1 MVAAISRSAE
11 RVRPEMDVTM
21 TTEASVATIDDK
33 PKNSA
38 CPVSGHRFDPLDPAH
53 RDDPYPVYARMRAN
67 DPVHLPVSSPD
78 GGAPT
83 LYLFGHADNHRW
95 LRDPRMIRE
104 WRSLANAGESWPPL
118 DPETFEGV
126 AANWML
132 LRDPPDHTRLRGLA
146 SKAFTPRRVATW
158 GPEIERL
165 ATWLIARARDESDGE
180 PVDLIDA
187 YAFPLPVLVIAQI
200 LGVPDDEY
208 ERFRAWA
215 SFIAAALDLPVAEQ
229 ASFAARADDAVAELS
244 EFLRWIV
251 AARRT
256 DPQDD
261 LISAMLAATN
271 DGATLTEDELIAT
284 LILLLVAGHET
295 TVNLIGNGT
304 RALLTH
310 PMQWAALRADPGL
323 AGNATEELLRFDSP
337 VQMTSRL
344 TAEAVEIGGVP
355 VPAGTWVM
363 FVLGSANRDP
373 AAFQEPERL
382 DVRREVGR
390 IMSFGMGI
398 HFCLGAPL
406 ARLEATMAL
415 PRVVDTLGSM
425 RVTEEPHWKPL
436 LVLRSIEA
444 LHIDYE
450 SQPVP
455 ALTS

>member
-1 MVAAISRSAE
+1 MNT
-11 RVRPEMDVTM
+11 D
-21 TTEASVATIDDK
+21 ASVATLHDA
-33 PKNSA
+33 PGPA
-38 CPVSGHRFDPLDPAH
+38 AGAARGHRFDPLDPAH

-67 DPVHLPVSSPD
+67 DPAHLTPD
-78 GGAPT
+78 GEPT
-83 LYLFGHADNHRW
+83 LYLFRHADNHRW
-95 LRDPRMIRE
+95 LRDPRLIRE
-104 WRSLANAGESWPPL
+104 WRTFADPGATWAPL

-158 GPEIERL
+158 QPEIERL
-165 ATWLIARARDESDGE
+165 AAWLIARARDESDGE

-187 YAFPLPVLVIAQI
+187 YAFPMPVLVIARI

-244 EFLRWIV
+244 EFLRWII
-251 AARRT
+251 AARRA
-256 DPQDD
+256 DPRDD
-261 LISAMLAATN
+261 LISAMLAATD

-310 PMQWAALRADPGL
+310 PKQWAALRDDPGL

-337 VQMTSRL
+337 VQMTGRL

-373 AAFQEPERL
+373 AAFTDPERL

-406 ARLEATMAL
+406 ARLEGQVAFATLAREVPDLAL
-415 PRVVDTLGSM
+415 AEERSVWRHGVILRGLATL
-425 RVTEEPHWKPL
+425 
-436 LVLRSIEA
+436 
-444 LHIDYE
+444 
-450 SQPVP
+450 PVW
-455 ALTS
+455 LETGH

>member
-1 MVAAISRSAE
+1 MS
-11 RVRPEMDVTM
+11 PD
-21 TTEASVATIDDK
+21 ATIITHRDQ
-33 PKNSA
+33 PGSA
-38 CPVSGHRFDPLDPAH
+38 GSASDYRFDPLDPAH

-67 DPVHLPVSSPD
+67 DPVHLPASSPEE
-78 GGAPT
+78 GEPT
-83 LYLFGHADNHRW
+83 LYLFRHDDTHRW

-104 WRSLANAGESWPPL
+104 WRTLADPGGTWPPP

-146 SKAFTPRRVATW
+146 AKAFTPRRVATW
-158 GPEIERL
+158 QPEIERL
-165 ATWLIARARDESDGE
+165 AAWLIARAREESDGE

-187 YAFPLPVLVIAQI
+187 FAFPLPVLVIARI

-229 ASFAARADDAVAELS
+229 AGFAARADDAVAELS
-244 EFLRWIV
+244 EFLRWII
-251 AARRT
+251 AARRA
-256 DPQDD
+256 DPRDD
-261 LISAMLAATN
+261 LISAMLAAT
-271 DGATLTEDELIAT
+271 DGGATLTEDELIAT

-310 PMQWAALRADPGL
+310 PEQWAAIRDDPGL
-323 AGNATEELLRFDSP
+323 AGTATEELLRFDSP

-344 TAEAVEIGGVP
+344 TAEAVEIAGVP

-373 AAFQEPERL
+373 AAFEEPERL

-406 ARLEATMAL
+406 ARLEGQVAFATLAREAPQLELAGERGVWRHGVILRGLAEL
-415 PRVVDTLGSM
+415 PVRLGAG
-425 RVTEEPHWKPL
+425 R
-436 LVLRSIEA
+436 
-444 LHIDYE
+444 
-450 SQPVP
+450 
-455 ALTS
+455 